1 MTIQLKINLRLS
13 RQKNTIF
20 VRILLNHG
28 QAWTCSLSIMM
39 RISYK
44 IKKVGYEIINMVEQ
58 LNTKDHSGLPA
69 PLNLGRVVIE
79 GPDSIRFRRSLPG
92 ARDIGERADRL
103 THPHPELPIKYS
115 DIDTALNRN
124 IKDGSTIWLSSAE
137 TTPGP
142 NITNAIRKR
151 AEEIAKETG
160 KTDQPVVTILT
171 GVHTD
176 LAPGL
181 VNPGEKGPIQVKAL
195 FLGVDVR
202 KMGQDPRTQC
212 VVSMRDSD
220 GAITR
225 LENVPKKL
233 WNKEIKPD
241 VIIASVSGLKKDFF
255 TLGEDGEATAELV
268 GTLRDERRR
277 DGKASTTLIL
287 VENENIPYTYGDTA
301 IHYLEAD
308 AVVVDNR
315 PIPEHK
321 SAEKPEAVATAKML
335 AKAAIEMLD
344 KPEYEDRPVQAQAGI
359 GDGPGEVVG
368 PIARHCKKKGVE
380 FGMDTEVVGSY
391 IIPLLDEGLIDG
403 KVTTSFALGVSPD
416 LKKRPEA
423 YEIKRTS
430 DINSVP
436 AIERHIKENDARIN
450 KEREAKGLKPHE
462 KQGIFIPV
470 NWGTQIDLATGDVI
484 AAQVPVYDE
493 NNRIKGYKVQAGH
506 GGQRVMM
513 EAGSK
518 LGFSMIGIQAQREIN
533 GKKVPAFVFDREGA
547 ETTTPADFVTIYA
560 TKYGFYER
568 KQLTGNIEQDRA
580 IKQDN
585 IRGLIGICAPE
596 DRAELTRQAQERGL
610 LPRREFTVYQN
621 PFYAPVVFGVKAGFD
636 MAADILKATR
646 EVYFPAVQH

>member
-1 MTIQLKINLRLS
+1 
-13 RQKNTIF
+13 
-20 VRILLNHG
+20 
-28 QAWTCSLSIMM
+28 MM

-44 IKKVGYEIINMVEQ
+44 IKKVGYEFIDMVEQ
-58 LNTKDHSGLPA
+58 ISTREHAGLPA
-69 PLNLGRVVIE
+69 PIHLGRVFE
-79 GPDSIRFRRSLPG
+79 ARPDSIRIRRSLPG
-92 ARDIGERADRL
+92 ARDIGERVDRL

-115 DIDTALNRN
+115 DIDSALKRN
-124 IKDGSTIWLSSAE
+124 VKDGSVIWLSSAE

-160 KTDQPVVTILT
+160 KTGEPVVTILT

-195 FLGVDVR
+195 FLGADVR
-202 KMGQDPRTQC
+202 RMGQDPRTPC
-212 VVSMRDSD
+212 VLSMRDNNGS
-220 GAITR
+220 ITR
-225 LENVPKKL
+225 LENVPAKL

-241 VIIASVSGLKKDFF
+241 IIMASVSALKKEFF

-268 GTLRDERRR
+268 ETLRDERRR
-277 DGKASTTLIL
+277 DGKASTALIL
-287 VENENIPYTYGDTA
+287 VENENIPFTYGDTP

-321 SAEKPEAVATAKML
+321 SAEKIEAKATAKML
-335 AKAAIEMLD
+335 AKAGIEMLN
-344 KPEYEDRPVQAQAGI
+344 KPKFKKRPVKGQAGI
-359 GDGPGEVVG
+359 GDGPGEVIEPMAV
-368 PIARHCKKKGVE
+368 HCSSNDAE
-380 FGMDTEVVGSY
+380 FGMFSEVVGGY
-391 IIPLLDEGLIDG
+391 VPQLLDKGLING
-403 KVTTSFALGVSPD
+403 HVITSFAMGISDD

-430 DINSVP
+430 AINSVS
-436 AIERHIKENDARIN
+436 AIKNHLQEEHIRIN
-450 KEREAKGLKPHE
+450 EERIAKGLGPHE
-462 KQGIFIPV
+462 EEPIFVAI

-493 NNRIKGYKVQAGH
+493 NNRVKGYKIQAGH
-506 GGQRVMM
+506 GGQKVMM

-533 GKKVPAFVFDREGA
+533 GKKVPAFVFDREEA

-568 KQLTGNIEQDRA
+568 KQLTGNPEEDTR
-580 IKQDN
+580 IKQEN
-585 IRGLIGICAPE
+585 IRGLIEICAPE